1 MGCHF
6 LLHGGLPDLGTDI
19 ASLKAPAL
27 AGTFIFTTRTT
38 WEGAGC
44 EKFYSSGSE
53 GMGSVCGHPSDWLSV
68 R

>member
-27 AGTFIFTTRTT
+27 AGTFIFTPRTT
-38 WEGAGC
+38 WEGAGS
-44 EKFYSSGSE
+44 EKFNSSGSE
-53 GMGSVCGHPSDWLSV
+53 GM
-68 R
+68 